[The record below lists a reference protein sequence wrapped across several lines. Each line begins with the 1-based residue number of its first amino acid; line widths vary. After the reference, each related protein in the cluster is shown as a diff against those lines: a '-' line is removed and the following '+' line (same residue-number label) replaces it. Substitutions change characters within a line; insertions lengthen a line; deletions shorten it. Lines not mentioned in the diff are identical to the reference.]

1 MVCTFFGHRDTPYNI
16 KEKLKSVI
24 IELIENKNVN
34 TFYMGDNGAFDRM
47 AREIL
52 KELKNKYEINYY
64 VVMAYIPKKSEHEDY
79 GDTVYFDELNIK
91 PYKCRIVERNKII
104 LRKSDVVVTH
114 VTRIVGGAAE
124 FKKMAE
130 KKGKTVINVI

>member
-1 MVCTFFGHRDTPYNI
+1 MICTFFGHRDTPYNI

-24 IELIENKNVN
+24 IDLIENKNVD
-34 TFYMGDNGAFDRM
+34 TFYIGDNGAFDRM

-52 KELKNKYEINYY
+52 KELKNKYGINYY
-64 VVMAYIPKKSEHEDY
+64 VVMAYIPKKSEYEDY
-79 GDTVYFDELNIK
+79 GDTVYFDELNTK
-91 PYKCRIVERNKII
+91 PYKCRIIERNKIM
-104 LRKSDVVVTH
+104 LGKSDIAVTH

>member
-24 IELIENKNVN
+24 IDLIENKNVN